1 MISSPLVY
9 DNCLR
14 ASITPMNDSA
24 NQPPVRLEVI
34 ACSVADAL
42 TAERGGAH
50 RIELISRFD
59 LGGLTPPLD
68 LVREVMSRVQ
78 IPVRVM
84 LRESADF
91 VIRNESE
98 RARLVTLARE
108 LNATGIDGLV
118 CGFLR
123 DGRIDHELLER
134 VLESAPN
141 LRVTFH
147 RAFEQLRDPL
157 AAINQLKHYT
167 RIDRI
172 LTSGTGATLE
182 QRVAQLA
189 ACERRAAP
197 EIAILAGGG
206 LDVTTVQAIRRRTRI
221 REFHLGRGVRR
232 PATIDGAVDAAL
244 IQEWLGYL
252 EA

>member
-1 MISSPLVY
+1 MS
-9 DNCLR
+9 
-14 ASITPMNDSA
+14 DSA
-24 NQPPVRLEVI
+24 NQRPPLLEVI
-34 ACSVADAL
+34 ACSADDAVA
-42 TAERGGAH
+42 AERGGAH

-59 LGGLTPPLD
+59 CGGLTPPLD
-68 LVREVMSRVQ
+68 LVRDVTGYIR

-84 LRESADF
+84 LRESEDF
-91 VIRNESE
+91 EVRNESE
-98 RARLVTLARE
+98 RAQLARLARE
-108 LNATGIDGLV
+108 LAATGVDGIV

-123 DGRIDHELLER
+123 DGHIDHELFER

-157 AAINQLKHYT
+157 AAIAQLKRYAQV
-167 RIDRI
+167 DRI
-172 LTSGTGATLE
+172 LTGGTGASVA

-189 ACERRAAP
+189 ACEREAQP

-206 LDVTTVQAIRRRTRI
+206 MDLPTVQAIRRQTSI
-221 REFHLGRGVRR
+221 REFHVGRGVRR
-232 PATIDGAVDAAL
+232 PATIDGAVDASL
-244 IQEWLGYL
+244 VRQWLGYL